1 MKLLDL
7 LPIGFVLGIG
17 FAMGCSVVESLQFF
31 IRKAGEISAKALA
44 SYFNKRSFRHERWKN
59 F

>member
-17 FAMGCSVVESLQFF
+17 FAMGFSVVECLQFW

-44 SYFNKRSFRHERWKN
+44 SYFNKRS
-59 F
+59 